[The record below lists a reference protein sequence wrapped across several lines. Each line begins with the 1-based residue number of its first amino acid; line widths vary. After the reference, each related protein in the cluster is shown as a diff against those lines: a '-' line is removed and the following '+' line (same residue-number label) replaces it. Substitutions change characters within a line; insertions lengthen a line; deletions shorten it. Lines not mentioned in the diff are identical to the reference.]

1 MEDVS
6 LKIVKTGVMINVIL
20 AKKDLRNKEKL
31 AKKRL
36 KCFIAQIDKIH
47 CSI

>member
-1 MEDVS
+1 MVDAS
-6 LKIVKTGVMINVIL
+6 LKIAKTGVMTNVIHV
-20 AKKDLRNKEKL
+20 KKALKKKEKL

-36 KCFIAQIDKIH
+36 KCFNAQIDKIN